1 MAERID
7 THRGQSRQKHSNRR
21 HSYPLLSDRNPDFR
35 RFLYLVECGTLQIP
49 EALTTVSYKQPIQEQ
64 GANFEAKK
72 AALEVETKLRLAPEE
87 QEMVVRRMDV
97 FRRPEREENLEVQ
110 PVTGPLT
117 KFPVAESES
126 GAVGSLLVTGR
137 CRSMTFNAS

>member
-1 MAERID
+1 MAERRD

-21 HSYPLLSDRNPDFR
+21 HSYPLLSDRNQDFR

-49 EALTTVSYKQPIQEQ
+49 EALSYKQPIQEQ

-87 QEMVVRRMDV
+87 QEMGVRRMDV

-137 CRSMTFNAS
+137 CRSMTFNVS